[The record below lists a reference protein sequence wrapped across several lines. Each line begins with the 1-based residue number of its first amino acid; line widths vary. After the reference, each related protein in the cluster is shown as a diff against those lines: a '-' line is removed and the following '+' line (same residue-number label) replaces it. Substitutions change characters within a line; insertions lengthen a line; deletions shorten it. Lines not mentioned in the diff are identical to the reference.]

1 MEEKDPRPYFIVI
14 IILVAIAL
22 IGVLLF
28 FMMPELIE
36 RMLF

>member
-14 IILVAIAL
+14 IILVTIAL